1 MEIFVSAFII
11 IAAVAIGNIISRLV
25 PRISNTYI
33 NLLMGIIIAMIPMTN
48 KLVPG
53 FDNEMFMIVILAPLL
68 YFEGQRTSV
77 VMVRRKIPSILGTAG
92 ILAVLSAIISAIVL
106 HSLLGLALP
115 LALIM
120 ISIGTPTDATALESV
135 ITGHEFPETTKETL
149 KMESL
154 FNDATGIILLQAGL
168 IWQKSGHLDLGQ
180 NIGALLL
187 SAIGGLI
194 VGNVLAG
201 LFTVFRQWLVRTK
214 LNDIF
219 SQNMIYLLSPFVIYA
234 VGEALHVSGIIA
246 VVIAG
251 IVNNSEANRSRFSE
265 PMQMQLGIQMVIFF
279 DEMLNGFVFVTLGLN
294 LVRIFTQHYDQYM
307 QTKNWLIIGVLAYA
321 SLLVCRWLYARFFVG
336 NHTNHTAGLFALGGV
351 HGTVTLAMTF
361 SLLGN
366 HLSTRTF
373 NLIILVETVVIVL
386 SMLVPTVIFHWWLPV
401 DETEQNSKKIAQS
414 IRNEMVIVGIEA
426 IKDLKLSK
434 SVQDLVIYD
443 LRDQNKSN
451 TLWSFIRQWS
461 LIAADTRIMTTMQS
475 TEQREALMSAFKAE
489 REYLLKLIKKDDD
502 SSEIIF
508 GIYNEVLLSES
519 LLFNSDSPLV

>member
-1 MEIFVSAFII
+1 MELFVSAFVI
-11 IAAVAIGNIISRLV
+11 IAAVAIGNIVARLV

-33 NLLMGIIIAMIPMTN
+33 NLLMGILIGLIPTTN

-92 ILAVLSAIISAIVL
+92 VLAVISAIIASIVL
-106 HSLLGLALP
+106 HSVIGLALP

-120 ISIGTPTDATALESV
+120 IAISTPTDATALESV
-135 ITGHEFPETTKETL
+135 ITGHEFPETTQETL

-154 FNDATGIILLQAGL
+154 FNDATGIILLQAAL

-201 LFTVFRQWLVRTK
+201 LFTVFRQWLVRTH

-219 SQNMIYLLSPFVIYA
+219 SQNMIYLLSPFVIYV
-234 VGEALHVSGIIA
+234 VGEELHVSGIIA

-265 PMQMQLGIQMVIFF
+265 PMQMHLGIQMVIFF

-307 QTKNWLIIGVLAYA
+307 QTKMWLIIGIVAYV
-321 SLLVCRWLYARFFVG
+321 SLLICRWFYAKFFVG
-336 NHTNHTAGLFALGGV
+336 NHSVRTANLFALGGV

-366 HLSTRTF
+366 NLSTSMF
-373 NLIILVETVVIVL
+373 NIIILVETVVIVL
-386 SMLVPTVIFHWWLPV
+386 SMLVPTIIFHWYLPV
-401 DETEQNSKKIAQS
+401 DETEQNSRKIIKKIKTDVV
-414 IRNEMVIVGIEA
+414 EVGI
-426 IKDLKLSK
+426 K
-434 SVQDLVIYD
+434 SVDALELTKPIHDLVIYD
-443 LRDQNKSN
+443 LKDQNKSN
-451 TLWSFIRQWS
+451 TLRSFIRQWS
-461 LIAADTRIMTTMQS
+461 LIAADRRVMTNMQS
-475 TEQREALMSAFKAE
+475 VEQRQALMTAFKTE
-489 REYLLKLIKKDDD
+489 REYLLELQKND
-502 SSEIIF
+502 SDNSDIIYN
-508 GIYNEVLLSES
+508 IYNEVLLSES